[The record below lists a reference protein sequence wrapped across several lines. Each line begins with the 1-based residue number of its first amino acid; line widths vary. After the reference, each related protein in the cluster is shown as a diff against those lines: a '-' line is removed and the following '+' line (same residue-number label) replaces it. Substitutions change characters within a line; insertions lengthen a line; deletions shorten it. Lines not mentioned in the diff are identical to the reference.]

1 MGPWVHGSMG
11 PVHFYDRFK
20 CNILV
25 HEGLFPLGF
34 CGDNYIECAVIT
46 SASWK
51 AQAMEL
57 CFFCCMDNAS
67 VIGELQLGWISAG

>member
-1 MGPWVHGSMG
+1 MG

-34 CGDNYIECAVIT
+34 CGDNYIELCCDHI
-46 SASWK
+46 SR
-51 AQAMEL
+51 MESPGNGAL
-57 CFFCCMDNAS
+57 FFCCMDKELF
-67 VIGELQLGWISAG
+67 IGELQLGWISAGN